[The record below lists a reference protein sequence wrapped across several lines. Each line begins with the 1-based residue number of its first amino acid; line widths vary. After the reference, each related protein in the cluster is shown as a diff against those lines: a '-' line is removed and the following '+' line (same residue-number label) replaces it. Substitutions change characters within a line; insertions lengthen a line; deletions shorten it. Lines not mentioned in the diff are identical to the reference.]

1 MKHHLSPTERYQ
13 IQALLEQHV
22 PIRQMA
28 LQLKRSP
35 STLYREIARNAGAL
49 GYSARFAQQRADI
62 RSKAS
67 RNARLIDEKT
77 WQAVRHYLLED
88 FSPEQIADSQP
99 VSHEAIYQYIYRD
112 KDQKGQLW
120 LHLRCQKRYRKR
132 CGGRDRRGQ
141 IPNQRR
147 IDERAAHIE
156 RRAQVG
162 HWEADTVVGPHHASA
177 LLSIVERKS
186 GYTLIAKL
194 ADRTASS
201 ACAAMVKLLEPI
213 AQRVKTVTTDNGSEF
228 AHHERFDAQL
238 GCQSYFCRPYA
249 SWQRGTNEN
258 TNGLIRQYVP
268 KGRELST
275 VSQQE
280 IDLIMHRLNHRP
292 RKRLGFKTPHQVFIQ
307 SLNRVA
313 IRR

>member
-1 MKHHLSPTERYQ
+1 MKHHLGPHERYQ
-13 IQALLEQHV
+13 IEIGLTQGKSVAHIAGALE
-22 PIRQMA
+22 
-28 LQLKRSP
+28 RSP
-35 STLYREIARNAGAL
+35 STIYREIARNAGAA

-62 RSKAS
+62 RAKAS
-67 RNARLIDEKT
+67 RNARVIDAQT
-77 WQAVRHYLLED
+77 WQSVEHYLLKD
-88 FSPEQIADSQP
+88 FSPEQIADSQQ
-99 VSHEAIYQYIYRD
+99 VSHETIYRYIYRD
-112 KDQKGQLW
+112 KRRGGQLW

-132 CGGRDRRGQ
+132 CSGRDRRGQ

-147 IDERAAHIE
+147 IDERPAHIE
-156 RRAQVG
+156 HRAQVG

-186 GYTLIAKL
+186 GYALIAKL

-201 ACAAMVKLLEPI
+201 ACAAMIKLLGPI

-228 AHHERFDAQL
+228 AHHERLDQAV
-238 GCQSYFCRPYA
+238 GCNSYFCRPYA

-258 TNGLIRQYVP
+258 LNGLIRQYVP

-275 VSQQE
+275 LSQEE
-280 IDLIMHRLNHRP
+280 IDMIMHRLNHRP

-307 SLNRVA
+307 SLHRVA

>member
-1 MKHHLSPTERYQ
+1 MKRHLGPQERYQ
-13 IQALLEQHV
+13 IHVLIAQEVPIARIAQLLE
-22 PIRQMA
+22 
-28 LQLKRSP
+28 RSV
-35 STLYREIARNAGAL
+35 STIYREIARNQGGS
-49 GYSARFAQQRADI
+49 GYDAKFAQQRADI
-62 RSKAS
+62 RAKCS
-67 RNARLIDEKT
+67 RNARTLSAGD
-77 WQAVRHYLLED
+77 WQAVDHYLLLD
-88 FSPEQIADSQP
+88 HSPEQIAALL
-99 VSHEAIYQYIYRD
+99 VISHESIYRYIYRD
-112 KDQKGQLW
+112 KRHGGQLW

-132 CGGRDRRGQ
+132 CGGRDRRGH

-147 IDERAAHIE
+147 IDERPAHIE

-201 ACAAMVKLLEPI
+201 ACSAMVKLLKPM
-213 AQRVKTVTTDNGSEF
+213 AHLVKTVTTDNGGEF
-228 AHHERFDAQL
+228 AHHEQFDAAL
-238 GCQSYFCRPYA
+238 GCMSYFCRPYA

-268 KGRELST
+268 KGRDLAT
-275 VSQQE
+275 VSQEE
-280 IDLIMHRLNHRP
+280 IDLIMDRLNHRP
-292 RKRLGFKTPHQVFIQ
+292 RKRLGFKTPHQVFLQ

>member
-1 MKHHLSPTERYQ
+1 MKHHLSPAERYQ
-13 IQALLEQHV
+13 IEALLEQQI
-22 PIRQMA
+22 PIGQVA
-28 LQLKRSP
+28 LQLQRSP
-35 STLYREIARNAGAL
+35 STIYREIARNAGAS

-62 RSKAS
+62 RGQAS
-67 RNARLIDEKT
+67 RNARAIDVQT
-77 WQAVRHYLLED
+77 WQAVEHYLLED
-88 FSPEQIADSQP
+88 FSPEQIADNQS
-99 VSHEAIYQYIYRD
+99 VSHEAIYRYIYRD
-112 KDQKGQLW
+112 KRSGGQLW
-120 LHLRCQKRYRKR
+120 LHLRCQKRYRRR

-141 IPNQRR
+141 ISNQRR

-177 LLSIVERKS
+177 LLTIVERKS
-186 GYTLIAKL
+186 GYTLMARL

-201 ACAAMVKLLEPI
+201 ACAAMVKLLGPI
-213 AQRVKTVTTDNGSEF
+213 ARRVKTVTTDNGSEF
-228 AHHERFDAQL
+228 AHHERLDAQV

-268 KGRELST
+268 KARELST
-275 VSQQE
+275 LSQDE
-280 IDLIMHRLNHRP
+280 IDMIMHRLNHRP